1 MVRLLNYGLSYK
13 NGNCDDLFVCCFF
26 KVANFV
32 KTGPFVH
39 YKTQFI
45 CLIFANK
52 ITQFLQKKII
62 VSVISDLVTDQR
74 VQKECNTL
82 HKIGYRVLLIGR
94 KSDRDFVLKD
104 LPYKTI
110 RFQNLFAKGPL
121 MYLVFNVQL
130 FVYLLFV
137 KADILW
143 SNDLDTLLPNF
154 VISQLKK
161 SKLIYDSH
169 EYFTES
175 VYKKSSKKIWEML
188 EQQIFPRLKN
198 VITVNNSIKNI
209 YENKY
214 KVPVTVI
221 RNVPYLFDKN
231 KEANGPILPAETKN
245 LIIQGRGINE
255 NRGAE
260 EAVLMMQFLSA
271 GFHLYF
277 IGNGTIL
284 NKVKKIVRDL
294 NLQSKITF
302 IDPLPYQKMMQ
313 ITVQGFLGLIF
324 EKIDVADEHLFS
336 LPNKFFDYIHAGI
349 PVLSTEA
356 VEIKSIIPQFNIGT
370 FVDNLN
376 PEEMAKKVIEISRDK
391 EKYDLWKHNTV
402 TASKDLNWE
411 REEKILIDFMEHL
424 S

>member
-1 MVRLLNYGLSYK
+1 MS
-13 NGNCDDLFVCCFF
+13 
-26 KVANFV
+26 
-32 KTGPFVH
+32 
-39 YKTQFI
+39 
-45 CLIFANK
+45 
-52 ITQFLQKKII
+52 KKII

-82 HKIGYRVLLIGR
+82 HKIGYQVLLIGR
-94 KSDRDFVLKD
+94 KSDRHFVLKH

-154 VISQLKK
+154 LISQLKK

-169 EYFTES
+169 EYFTEG

-188 EQQIFPRLKN
+188 EQKLFPRLKN

-214 KVPVTVI
+214 KVRVAVV
-221 RNVPYLFDKN
+221 RNVPCLFNKN
-231 KEANGPILPAETKN
+231 KVADAPVLPAEKKN
-245 LIIQGRGINE
+245 LIIQGMGINE

-260 EAVLMMQFLSA
+260 EAVLMMQFLPDE
-271 GFHLYF
+271 FHLYF

-284 NKVKKIVRDL
+284 NKLKKMTDDL
-294 NLQSKITF
+294 KVESKITF
-302 IDPLPYQKMMQ
+302 IDPLPYSEMKQVTM
-313 ITVQGFLGLIF
+313 QGFLGLIF
-324 EKIDVADEHLFS
+324 EKIDVTDEHLFS
-336 LPNKFFDYIHAGI
+336 LPNKFFDYIHAGM

-356 VEIKSIIPQFNIGT
+356 VEIKSIITQFNIGT
-370 FVDNLN
+370 FVDKLN
-376 PEEMAKKVIEISRDK
+376 PEEMAKKVIEISEDP
-391 EKYDLWKHNTV
+391 EKYNVWKDNTV
-402 TASKDLNWE
+402 EASRQLNWE
-411 REEKILIDFMEHL
+411 NEEKILIDFMEHL

>member
-1 MVRLLNYGLSYK
+1 MS
-13 NGNCDDLFVCCFF
+13 
-26 KVANFV
+26 
-32 KTGPFVH
+32 
-39 YKTQFI
+39 
-45 CLIFANK
+45 
-52 ITQFLQKKII
+52 KKII

-82 HKIGYRVLLIGR
+82 CKMGYHVLLIGR

-110 RFQNLFAKGPL
+110 RLQNLFAKGPL

-143 SNDLDTLLPNF
+143 ANDLDTLLPNF
-154 VISQLKK
+154 IISRLKR

-188 EQQIFPRLKN
+188 EQKLFPRLKN

-214 KVPVTVI
+214 KLPVTVI
-221 RNVPYLFDKN
+221 RNVPYLFSKN
-231 KEANGPILPAETKN
+231 KVGNVPILTAEKKN
-245 LIIQGRGINE
+245 LIIQGMGINE

-260 EAVLMMQFLSA
+260 EAVQMMQFLP
-271 GFHLYF
+271 GEFHLYF

-284 NKVKKIVRDL
+284 KKVKMIVSEL
-294 NLQSKITF
+294 NLQSKVTF
-302 IDPLPYQKMMQ
+302 IDPLPYSEMMQ
-313 ITVQGFLGLIF
+313 ITMQGFLGLIF

-336 LPNKFFDYIHAGI
+336 LPNRFFDYIHAGI

-356 VEIKSIIPQFNIGT
+356 VEIKSIITQFNIGT
-370 FVDNLN
+370 FVQNLN
-376 PEEMAKKVIEISRDK
+376 PEEIATKVLEISEDK
-391 EKYDLWKHNTV
+391 EKYDIWKLNTV
-402 TASKDLNWE
+402 SASKNLKWE
-411 REEKILIDFMEHL
+411 NEEKILIDFMEDL